1 MRDRHVD
8 DALGA
13 YIYHE
18 RGTTMSTIDNT
29 LSKGAVSPVGTA
41 HRIGSMSSRMLYSR
55 LIGALFLAAFA
66 FYGVGF
72 GLVTSVVGARDFL
85 LTISAHQTT
94 LVVGAFLMLLNSV
107 VVVGLG
113 ALFFPI
119 IENHGRRTALVY
131 LASRI
136 VEAILLAIGV
146 LCLLMLIP
154 LGQYAMEAREAS
166 AAWATVFGS
175 ILTHA
180 NTMAYQIAMMSL
192 GLASLFLCVLLFRTR
207 LIPRLLAVWGCIGYA
222 LFLGGAIA
230 EIFGMNVGVILSIPG
245 GLFEVAVGF
254 WLLVK
259 GFQPKAYGGG
269 AEVVMIPAVGPAEA
283 TR

>member
-1 MRDRHVD
+1 
-8 DALGA
+8 
-13 YIYHE
+13 
-18 RGTTMSTIDNT
+18 MSTIDNT

-41 HRIGSMSSRMLYSR
+41 HRTGPMSSRMLYSR

-72 GLVTSVVGARDFL
+72 GLVTSVVGAPDFL

-119 IENHGRRTALVY
+119 IEHHGRRTALVY

-136 VEAILLAIGV
+136 VEAVLLAIGV

-166 AAWATVFGS
+166 VAWAAVLGS
-175 ILTHA
+175 LLTHA
-180 NTMAYQIAMMSL
+180 NTIAYQIAMMSL

-207 LIPRLLAVWGCIGYA
+207 LIPRFLAVWGCIGYA
-222 LFLGGAIA
+222 LFLSGAIA

-254 WLLVK
+254 WLLIK
-259 GFQPKAYGGG
+259 GFQPKAYGSG
-269 AEVVMIPAVGPAEA
+269 AEVVMIPALGPAEA

>member
-1 MRDRHVD
+1 MP
-8 DALGA
+8 
-13 YIYHE
+13 
-18 RGTTMSTIDNT
+18 TIDHT
-29 LSKGAVSPVGTA
+29 LSTGAVSPVGTA
-41 HRIGSMSSRMLYSR
+41 PRSASIGSRLLYSR
-55 LIGALFLAAFA
+55 LIGALFLAGFA

-72 GLVTSVVGARDFL
+72 GLVTSVVGAPDFL
-85 LTISAHQTT
+85 STISAHQTT
-94 LVVGAFLMLLNSV
+94 LVLGAFLMLLNSV

-146 LCLLMLIP
+146 LCLLMLVP
-154 LGQYAMEAREAS
+154 LGQYAIGARGAS
-166 AAWATVFGS
+166 VAWAAVFGS
-175 ILTHA
+175 LLTHA
-180 NTMAYQIAMMSL
+180 NTIAYQIAMMSL
-192 GLASLFLCVLLFRTR
+192 GLASLFLCVLLFQTR
-207 LIPRLLAVWGCIGYA
+207 LIPRFLAVWGWIGYT

-245 GLFEVAVGF
+245 GLFEVTVGF

-259 GFQPKAYGGG
+259 GFQPKAYGNC
-269 AEVVMIPAVGPAEA
+269 AEVVMISVVGPAEA